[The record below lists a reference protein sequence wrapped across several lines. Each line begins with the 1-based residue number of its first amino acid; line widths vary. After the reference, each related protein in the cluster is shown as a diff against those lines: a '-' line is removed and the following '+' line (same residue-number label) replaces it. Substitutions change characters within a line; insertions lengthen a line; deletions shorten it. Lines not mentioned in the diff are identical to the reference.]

1 MYKLLSIS
9 VLLTSLFASHL
20 AAQNT
25 VPSLQHPLA
34 AYHYSTPVAQVRS
47 LDHISVRFVNPGAQP
62 VVDVLVK
69 AEIHE
74 PGGQVVTLS
83 RELDW
88 VDAGADTLVMFP
100 SYLPPQIAGDFTVV
114 YSNSAYT
121 SSVDTV
127 RRKFRQTT
135 YAIFASNNNTIIPGG
150 VGLSDSAFIAAD
162 FTIQFGSLFFTGAN
176 TNLGLTY
183 VKFGIAN
190 AEEVYVPFD
199 PTANIIAILLY
210 DADPFDEGG
219 IHFDTT
225 WENLGVALIGYGEY
239 KMMGTEDEFILVS
252 GPIKNLLTLSP
263 DFKLKPNHP
272 YYISLIYNGLFA
284 GTGKCIRF
292 SKSSKEAY
300 FDFPSTPLFAGQMIR
315 DGWEEWTPIL
325 EFHPETIFYNTE
337 SPLSPDKYTIS
348 PNPASSSLQVTLDL
362 DQPNATVMV
371 SLINAQGRQLQYQQ
385 LQGFQNG
392 VVVFDTRELPAGMY
406 LVRVATEEGRG
417 VRKVMIGH

>member
-1 MYKLLSIS
+1 MHKLLSIS

-34 AYHYSTPVAQVRS
+34 AYHYSTPAAQVRS

-62 VVDVLVK
+62 VMDVLVK

-100 SYLPPQIAGDFTVV
+100 SYMPPQIAGDFTVV

-127 RRKFRQTT
+127 QRKFAQSL
-135 YAIFASNNNTIIPGG
+135 YSGFASNNNTIIPGG

-162 FTIQFGSLFFTGAN
+162 FTLQFGSLFYTGSNFT
-176 TNLGLTY
+176 Y
-183 VKFGIAN
+183 WHPHVKFGIAN
-190 AEEVYVPFD
+190 TDEVYVPFD

-225 WENLGVALIGYGEY
+225 WENLGVGLVGFGEY
-239 KMMGTEDEFILVS
+239 EIKGFEHEFILVPGYIENIMTS
-252 GPIKNLLTLSP
+252 GDDL
-263 DFKLKPNHP
+263 DLKPNHP
-272 YYISLIYNGLFA
+272 YYISLYYNGLQA
-284 GTGKCIRF
+284 GAGKCVRF

-315 DGWEEWTPIL
+315 DGWEEGTPVL
-325 EFHPETIFYNTE
+325 EFHPEAFYDNTE
-337 SPLSPDKYTIS
+337 SPLSPDKYSIS

-362 DQPNATVMV
+362 DQPNATVVV

-392 VVVFDTRELPAGMY
+392 VVVFDTRDMPAGMY
-406 LVRVATEEGRG
+406 LVRIATEEGRG
-417 VRKVMIGH
+417 VKKVMVGH